1 MAIGTSDE
9 KQLKLDC
16 TDKGREGL
24 TWQKALQFAR
34 LFFVPSASHAT
45 AKVDRFE
52 QIDLQA
58 ISKMIGRKITGV
70 ILDVDDCIAPHHG
83 EILPQN
89 LVIIRDWVAAG
100 VTDIVFSNMQKSDRY
115 APLEAMGI
123 EVHTGEFSKPDRRGF
138 EACLEKLGT
147 ERESTV
153 MIGDNF
159 ATDGGA
165 IQAKIPFIKVAPLT
179 NSERKP
185 SFKRRAQVAFRKV
198 IDSISAFHDRRTG
211 RRVWTPSQ
219 SNN

>member
-1 MAIGTSDE
+1 ME
-9 KQLKLDC
+9 KQLQLDH

-24 TWQKALQFAR
+24 TRQKALQFAR

-45 AKVDRFE
+45 AKVERFE
-52 QIDLQA
+52 QIDLQS
-58 ISKMIGRKITGV
+58 ISEMIGRKIAGV

-89 LVIIRDWVAAG
+89 FDIIRNWVAEGVHVII
-100 VTDIVFSNMQKSDRY
+100 FSNMQKSDRY
-115 APLEAMGI
+115 APLESIGI

-147 ERESTV
+147 ARESTV

-165 IQAKIPFIKVAPLT
+165 IQAGIPFIKVAPLT

-185 SFKRRAQVAFRKV
+185 SFKRRAQVAFRKA
-198 IDSISAFHDRRTG
+198 IDGVSAFYDRRTD

-219 SNN
+219 SIN